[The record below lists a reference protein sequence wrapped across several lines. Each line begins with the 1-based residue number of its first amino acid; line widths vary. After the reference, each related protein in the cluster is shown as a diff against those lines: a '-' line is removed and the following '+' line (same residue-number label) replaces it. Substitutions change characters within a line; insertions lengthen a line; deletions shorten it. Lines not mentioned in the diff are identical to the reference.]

1 MQRCSSHG
9 GAHGCMHAA
18 SWGAVGPGR
27 PWGARRRLHVC
38 CGAAELRFVLSASRA
53 AAHPAGAP
61 RLHGEMQRCAAQN
74 CSVMGPKHKASPRPH
89 STAPNHSI
97 TPKLQNRPKPH
108 SIPQTP
114 QHHPKSQHRPKPHS
128 TAPTA
133 QHHPNP
139 TASPKPHNIT
149 PTPQRPPNHST
160 TPTPQR
166 PPNHSFTPTPQHPPN
181 PTASPCMMGCRT
193 ECCGVQ
199 EWTSL
204 WGAVGC
210 IGVQGCIMGCI
221 TGFGAHYGAHYG
233 VQGALWGS
241 VWARY
246 GV

>member
-89 STAPNHSI
+89 STAPNHSTTPTPQHCSNPTASPQNCRTAPNPTASLKPHSI
-97 TPKLQNRPKPH
+97 TPNHSTAPNPTAPPRPHSTTPTPQHPPNPTTSPRPHSVPQITAPPQPHSVPQITASPQPH

-114 QHHPKSQHRPKPHS
+114 QHHP
-128 TAPTA
+128 A
-133 QHHPNP
+133 
-139 TASPKPHNIT
+139 
-149 PTPQRPPNHST
+149 
-160 TPTPQR
+160 
-166 PPNHSFTPTPQHPPN
+166 
-181 PTASPCMMGCRT
+181 
-193 ECCGVQ
+193 
-199 EWTSL
+199 
-204 WGAVGC
+204 
-210 IGVQGCIMGCI
+210 
-221 TGFGAHYGAHYG
+221 
-233 VQGALWGS
+233 
-241 VWARY
+241 
-246 GV
+246 

>member
-89 STAPNHSI
+89 STAPNHS
-97 TPKLQNRPKPH
+97 
-108 SIPQTP
+108 
-114 QHHPKSQHRPKPHS
+114 
-128 TAPTA
+128 
-133 QHHPNP
+133 
-139 TASPKPHNIT
+139 
-149 PTPQRPPNHST
+149 T